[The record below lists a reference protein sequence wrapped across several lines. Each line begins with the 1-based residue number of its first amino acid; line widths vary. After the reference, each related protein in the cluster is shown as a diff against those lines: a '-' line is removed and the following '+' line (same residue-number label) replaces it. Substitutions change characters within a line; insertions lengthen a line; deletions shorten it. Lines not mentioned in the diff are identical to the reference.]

1 MYNLI
6 EVILS
11 YLSLSDTQI
20 SDKMKKIL
28 NKNNE
33 NECPEVNVNNFKLT
47 LINNLISNCIKEKVG
62 LKLFL
67 TGYWNSK

>member
-1 MYNLI
+1 M
-6 EVILS
+6 
-11 YLSLSDTQI
+11 SDTQI

-33 NECPEVNVNNFKLT
+33 DECPEVNVNNFKLT

-62 LKLFL
+62 LKLLL
-67 TGYWNSK
+67 TGYWNSQ

>member
-1 MYNLI
+1 MI

-11 YLSLSDTQI
+11 YLSMSDTQI
-20 SDKMKKIL
+20 TDKMKRIL

-33 NECPEVNVNNFKLT
+33 DECPEVNVNNFKLT

-62 LKLFL
+62 LKLLL
-67 TGYWNSK
+67 TGYWNSQ

>member
-1 MYNLI
+1 MI

-11 YLSLSDTQI
+11 YLSMSDTQI

-33 NECPEVNVNNFKLT
+33 DECPEVNVNNFKLT

-62 LKLFL
+62 LKLLL
-67 TGYWNSK
+67 TGYWNSQ